1 MNRDPFADSS
11 GPPESS
17 APAEGAEYL
26 SPSGRHR
33 LTAEEWAAIHADD
46 EKTPEPIRWAAK
58 HIGLKTVATVVGVLL
73 VNAFVLGGI
82 WWGIKAHAQTVDD
95 TVATANATAESAKSD
110 VVALEKKNAADHAD
124 LNAAVARVAQSV
136 EDQVSQSK
144 ATNARLDQV
153 TQLLVQLA
161 SRRSSVPDPAPAPP
175 KRAPKEPQP

>member
-1 MNRDPFADSS
+1 VNRDPFADSS

-110 VVALEKKNAADHAD
+110 VVALENK
-124 LNAAVARVAQSV
+124 VARVAQSV
-136 EDQVSQSK
+136 EDQVAQSK